1 MNPLPYR
8 EQAVHHH
15 IASRRHVERPYQIS
29 RKLLIGLWAYAGLL
43 ALSMVGVLLIGI
55 LPALGAGR

>member
-8 EQAVHHH
+8 EKAVHHH
-15 IASRRHVERPYQIS
+15 IASRRRVERPYQIS
-29 RKLLIGLWAYAGLL
+29 RRLLIGLWVYAGLL
-43 ALSMVGVLLIGI
+43 GLSMAGVLLVGI